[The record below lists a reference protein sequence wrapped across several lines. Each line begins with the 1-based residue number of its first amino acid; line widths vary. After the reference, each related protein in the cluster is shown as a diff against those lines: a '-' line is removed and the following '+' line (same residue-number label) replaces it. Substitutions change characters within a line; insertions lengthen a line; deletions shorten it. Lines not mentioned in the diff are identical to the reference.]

1 MNELEQ
7 NEIKNVLVACGTAIA
22 TSTHVSMRIKEEMQK
37 RGLQVNTIQC
47 RIQEVPRY
55 IDSVSVIVATS
66 QVPFN
71 TSIPVI
77 NGVPI
82 LTGIGAEEVIENIY
96 KALKS

>member
-1 MNELEQ
+1 
-7 NEIKNVLVACGTAIA
+7 
-22 TSTHVSMRIKEEMQK
+22 MQK
-37 RGLQVNTIQC
+37 RGLQVNIIQC

-66 QVPFN
+66 QVPFS

-82 LTGIGAEEVIENIY
+82 LTGIGAEEVIEKIY